1 MNGIAPF
8 VLVLLVLLFKSK
20 QNKQPQQTHSIPP
33 DRLFTRNSILIPLE
47 QLLLLILQQY
57 CCSGYC
63 HFQLFVEWTGFGGRR
78 GIYYRFINVL
88 LQITKWKNNGFGD
101 HFTSWIL
108 TKSNKNLI
116 LRKRM
121 TCENLKFYHFSCHKI
136 ANFNSFLV
144 II

>member
-8 VLVLLVLLFKSK
+8 VLLWLVLLFKSK

-47 QLLLLILQQY
+47 QLLLLILL
-57 CCSGYC
+57 GYC

-78 GIYYRFINVL
+78 GIYYRFIKVL

-116 LRKRM
+116 LGKRM
-121 TCENLKFYHFSCHKI
+121 TYENLKFYHFSVSQNCK
-136 ANFNSFLV
+136 F
-144 II
+144 